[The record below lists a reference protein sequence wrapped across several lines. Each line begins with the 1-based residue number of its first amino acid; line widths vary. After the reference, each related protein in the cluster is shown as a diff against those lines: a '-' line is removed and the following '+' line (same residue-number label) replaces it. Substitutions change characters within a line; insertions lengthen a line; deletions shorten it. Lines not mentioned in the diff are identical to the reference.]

1 LPRIKFESGSEA
13 NFRNSKTQENKMMK
27 NFRTLCASI
36 MLVLAF
42 SLPTFANDGWMGT
55 GVMPT
60 PTPAAT
66 VASSECL
73 CETAT
78 LNDAKQQSYD
88 LADEAL
94 DIARTLVANFLALD

>member
-1 LPRIKFESGSEA
+1 
-13 NFRNSKTQENKMMK
+13 MMK
-27 NFRTLCASI
+27 NFRTLCASA

-66 VASSECL
+66 VAPAQCT
-73 CETAT
+73 CETVNI
-78 LNDAKQQSYD
+78 NDAKQQDYD

-94 DIARTLVANFLALD
+94 DIACMLVANFFALG